1 MWLSGSPK
9 SIRHLS
15 VWWPYAV
22 LMPTARISWKFWETL
37 WWTKQRPNQHHWF
50 LLGRKRSLRSYK
62 RRPPEGTDKM
72 LDTLQRVE
80 ILKKRLETVYRVWT
94 TISWS
99 QIWFIIN
106 KTFRQ
111 TSEHHKVWKYRWRQL
126 TGPKKA
132 ATMARMETRADR
144 ISLVLWKRRV
154 TRISE
159 AFSKPLLATS
169 SFHSLWSL
177 QNTHNQIMY
186 TKNCLAF
193 NFDKSASF
201 LWLIFKVQIS
211 AATLM
216 VRHVPSRPTLG
227 FCLFLLIFLIKP
239 FLCSSLC
246 IISFIWGFFPTCLF
260 TPFVNK
266 MHHPLKC

>member
-1 MWLSGSPK
+1 M
-9 SIRHLS
+9 
-15 VWWPYAV
+15 
-22 LMPTARISWKFWETL
+22 SWKFWATL
-37 WWTKQRPNQHHWF
+37 WRTKQRPNQHHWF
-50 LLGRKRSLRSYK
+50 LLGRKRSPRSYK
-62 RRPPEGTDKM
+62 RRPPEGKENAWYASESRNSKKM
-72 LDTLQRVE
+72 Q
-80 ILKKRLETVYRVWT
+80 LETVYRVWT

-111 TSEHHKVWKYRWRQL
+111 TSEGHKVWKYRWRQL

-132 ATMARMETRADR
+132 ATMARMETRVDR

-177 QNTHNQIMY
+177 QNNQIMY
-186 TKNCLAF
+186 TKNGLAF

-201 LWLIFKVQIS
+201 LRLIFKVQIS

-216 VRHVPSRPTLG
+216 VRHVPSRPVG
-227 FCLFLLIFLIKP
+227 FCLFLLIILIKP
-239 FLCSSLC
+239 FLCSLLC
-246 IISFIWGFFPTCLF
+246 IISFVWSFFPTCLF